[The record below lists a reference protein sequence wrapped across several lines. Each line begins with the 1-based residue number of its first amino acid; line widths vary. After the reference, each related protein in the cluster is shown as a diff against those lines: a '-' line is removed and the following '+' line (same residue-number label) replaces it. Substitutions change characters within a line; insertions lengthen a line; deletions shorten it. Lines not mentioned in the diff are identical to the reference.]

1 MIKDLS
7 RTFVRGYCKILY
19 RTAPSKWLVPEAE
32 LQLEGKERLQF
43 TPNNSETD
51 GPNAHFYRILEPM
64 WWIMRD
70 IVFEVKLPAKR
81 RGQPKRTIDGVLK
94 EGVNDDSYQGDNDT
108 EVDLQLPREKSM
120 VPRGRGR
127 PPKAVPKE
135 RFEDKQKQVLHRIE
149 QKIEASDAKGSR
161 EHQHHV
167 MTADQTDEAVY
178 DLIGRLHDIRCQSQ
192 PDSFARS
199 WETYLS
205 RLDEIENIED
215 FEYGVAINRAA
226 DVQLAAA
233 QSPNTALHTAIE
245 EHPARTRLRKIAS
258 HESWVPV
265 DPIEMPGLMPISD
278 PHKSVLSHAQ
288 SRPVDVSSIGN
299 GASGSH
305 VDLAN
310 DVETHRPRNL
320 SNEPFNTQGSPS
332 PLDQLG
338 RGQTPLIPSKISL
351 YITTTPA
358 LQPYKDKS
366 YHWPD
371 APVSITDCKRL
382 FDGIDQRVA
391 VRNISSFTLSY
402 GWNDVMRFIKND
414 EEGRRHGFS
423 ELRRDI
429 ADAAKMGVTR
439 WRLKV
444 LVAGEAQLY
453 QKSV

>member
-7 RTFVRGYCKILY
+7 RVFVRGYCKILY

-51 GPNAHFYRILEPM
+51 GPNAHFYGILEPM

-70 IVFEVKLPAKR
+70 IMFEAKPALKR
-81 RGQPKRTIDGVLK
+81 RGQPKRTIDGVMK
-94 EGVNDDSYQGDNDT
+94 EGVDDDSYQGDNDT
-108 EVDLQLPREKSM
+108 EVDLQLPKEKSV

-127 PPKAVPKE
+127 PPKAIPKM
-135 RFEDKQKQVLHRIE
+135 RFEDKQKQVLDRIE
-149 QKIEASDAKGSR
+149 QEIEESNAKGSR
-161 EHQHHV
+161 KQQQRV

-178 DLIGRLHDIRCQSQ
+178 DLIARLHDIRCQSQ

-199 WETYLS
+199 WETYLA
-205 RLDEIENIED
+205 RLDEIEDIED
-215 FEYGVAINRAA
+215 FEYGVAIDRANDA
-226 DVQLAAA
+226 QLAAA
-233 QSPNTALHTAIE
+233 QSPTTALHTNIE
-245 EHPARTRLRKIAS
+245 DHPARTRFRKGAS

-265 DPIEMPGLMPISD
+265 DPIEMPGLMPTSN
-278 PHKSVLSHAQ
+278 PNKSGGSPTQNL
-288 SRPVDVSSIGN
+288 PVSSMGN
-299 GASGSH
+299 GASGRH

-310 DVETHRPRNL
+310 EPLDTHGPRNL
-320 SNEPFNTQGSPS
+320 SNEPFDTYGPPS

-338 RGQTPLIPSKISL
+338 RGQTPLIPSRISL

-358 LQPYKDKS
+358 LLPYKDKS

-402 GWNDVMRFIKND
+402 GWNDVMRFIEND

-439 WRLKV
+439 WRLKI

-453 QKSV
+453 QKRV